1 MVRLI
6 CPLAPRMGSYDMT
19 SSSPCLPRAGLPRRS
34 GRAKAGPIPS
44 PKITI
49 QPANST
55 IPWITLRL
63 PSPACYHSPWLLDS
77 RPIGSKACPPWR
89 APRASIPTTGQIVC
103 KLVTLRTPTDARIPF
118 LFNHSLSL
126 RLRRRPT
133 RSRLSPLFPPP
144 CGRFSSQRMG
154 TPPSFTHSVLR
165 EDSHRALSAKGPHL
179 SSSPI
184 LRLLF
189 PEITRIPA
197 ISTGWRGSCRSRV
210 TSHQLAPG
218 RIAGSKVTAHQS
230 MTYLISP
237 VSSLVLV
244 HSYFCFTKP
253 FCTRSSIVP
262 RPPSRLHFTFNQE
275 VSL

>member
-1 MVRLI
+1 MLPFRVFSRPQTDWSHGL
-6 CPLAPRMGSYDMT
+6 PTVASSPRFHTDDRPDCLQISYAQNPNGRPYPFSFQSLVVPSSPSSPHEKPPIPFI
-19 SSSPCLPRAGLPRRS
+19 SSS
-34 GRAKAGPIPS
+34 
-44 PKITI
+44 
-49 QPANST
+49 
-55 IPWITLRL
+55 
-63 PSPACYHSPWLLDS
+63 
-77 RPIGSKACPPWR
+77 
-89 APRASIPTTGQIVC
+89 
-103 KLVTLRTPTDARIPF
+103 LRTLFLATD
-118 LFNHSLSL
+118 
-126 RLRRRPT
+126 
-133 RSRLSPLFPPP
+133 
-144 CGRFSSQRMG
+144 GD
-154 TPPSFTHSVLR
+154 TPPFTHSVLR

-262 RPPSRLHFTFNQE
+262 RPPSRLHFTLNQE

>member
-1 MVRLI
+1 
-6 CPLAPRMGSYDMT
+6 MT

-77 RPIGSKACPPWR
+77 RPIGPTACPPWR

-154 TPPSFTHSVLR
+154 TPPPLPTAFSAKIRTERFRRRGLIF
-165 EDSHRALSAKGPHL
+165 HRAPSFASSFQKSLAYRRFQPVGEDLAAHELPVT
-179 SSSPI
+179 SSP
-184 LRLLF
+184 RA
-189 PEITRIPA
+189 E
-197 ISTGWRGSCRSRV
+197 SRG
-210 TSHQLAPG
+210 Q
-218 RIAGSKVTAHQS
+218 K
-230 MTYLISP
+230 
-237 VSSLVLV
+237 
-244 HSYFCFTKP
+244 
-253 FCTRSSIVP
+253 
-262 RPPSRLHFTFNQE
+262 
-275 VSL
+275 